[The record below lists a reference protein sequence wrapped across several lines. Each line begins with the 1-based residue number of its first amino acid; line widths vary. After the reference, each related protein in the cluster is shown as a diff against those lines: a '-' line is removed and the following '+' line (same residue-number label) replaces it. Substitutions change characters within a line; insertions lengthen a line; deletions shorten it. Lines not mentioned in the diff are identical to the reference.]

1 MEVEDT
7 LEDTLVATPEPMED
21 AVAMVLS
28 CGSFLKVWYSI
39 RHTNEFALTFVLN
52 VVTL

>member
-7 LEDTLVATPEPMED
+7 LEDTLVATPEPMEE
-21 AVAMVLS
+21 AVAMVL
-28 CGSFLKVWYSI
+28 SFLKVWYSI